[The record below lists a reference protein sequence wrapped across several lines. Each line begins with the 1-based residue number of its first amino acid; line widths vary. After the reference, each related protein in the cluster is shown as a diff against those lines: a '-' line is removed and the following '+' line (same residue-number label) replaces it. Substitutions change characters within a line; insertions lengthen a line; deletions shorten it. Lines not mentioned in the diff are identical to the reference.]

1 MENNEFAVSPDETDF
16 DLRARAELALACDP
30 GQPPASLF
38 RRTPVLRR
46 MGVQSVLA
54 AMLLLGSGGGGV
66 LAMRPPELVR
76 GAIDHE
82 AHERMLRGSFMDT
95 SALLRHLGLASQQIV
110 PGSVQL
116 MRRCD
121 LGGQWVY
128 HLTTYF
134 DKAGMVTV
142 FAFDRPVTLSEGGGW
157 WGSAYWQVVT
167 SHDGHPLVLV
177 AGTKAALT
185 AARAQFA
192 PSA

>member
-1 MENNEFAVSPDETDF
+1 MRPDDSDF
-16 DLRARAELALACDP
+16 DLRARAELALAYP
-30 GQPPASLF
+30 AGQPPDTLF
-38 RRTPVLRR
+38 RGAPLLRQR
-46 MGVQSVLA
+46 GVQGFIA
-54 AMLLLGSGGGGV
+54 AMLLLGTGGAV

-82 AHERMLRGSFMDT
+82 SHECMLRGSFINVG
-95 SALLRHLGLASQQIV
+95 ALLAQLGLAPQQAV

-134 DKAGMVTV
+134 DSAGMVTV
-142 FAFDRPVTLSEGGGW
+142 FAYERPVTLSEGGGW
-157 WGSAYWQVVT
+157 WGSAHWQVVT

-185 AARAQFA
+185 AARAHFA
-192 PSA
+192 RSA

>member
-1 MENNEFAVSPDETDF
+1 MTPTESSHPPQDSDF
-16 DLRARAELALACDP
+16 DLRARAELALAYEP

-38 RRTPVLRR
+38 RGVPLLRR
-46 MGVQSVLA
+46 RGVQRLIA
-54 AMLLLGSGGGGV
+54 AVLLLGSGGGGV

-82 AHERMLRGSFMDT
+82 AHERMLRGSFMDAG
-95 SALLRHLGLASQQIV
+95 ALLGHLGLASQQTV

-142 FAFDRPVTLSEGGGW
+142 FAFDRPVTLSEGSGW
-157 WGSAYWQVVT
+157 WGSSYWQVVT

-185 AARAQFA
+185 AARAQFDR
-192 PSA
+192 SA